1 MRAMMSKAAA
11 LAMTLVLALAM
22 GLAAGCGASSS
33 KTVQETRTTTKGQEL
48 LDLKKAYDQGV
59 ISEKEYEKSKKKIMD
74 KD

>member
-1 MRAMMSKAAA
+1 MKRLTTTAAA
-11 LAMTLVLALAM
+11 LCLCLAM
-22 GLAAGCGASSS
+22 FLAAGCGASSS

-59 ISEKEYEKSKKKIMD
+59 ITEKEYEKSKKKIMD

>member
-1 MRAMMSKAAA
+1 MRATLFKAAA
-11 LAMTLVLALAM
+11 LSLTLAM